1 METLIFYTYEFA
13 ASILPFSAAFIFLS
27 HKQKKGGEKTHLLPG
42 LLLFL
47 FAVYIVCV
55 YHVTGTGTLW
65 DAFLYRFQ
73 TEISH
78 INPIPFSAGID
89 MVGYILNIILFI
101 PFGFLIPLIWKKMRS
116 LHLTALAG
124 FSFSILIEISQLLNN
139 RRTDIDDLIMNTLGA
154 IIGFLIYKSFYKP
167 IAKLSDKQLGRL
179 FRAIF
184 KYQLGEEVTVEEDIE
199 MAFGFFINQFEIDEI
214 KYHGI
219 VERNRN
225 NGRKGGAPVGN
236 CNAKS
241 KQPKQPSGL
250 NLTQTTQNK
259 LNDNVNDIDKE
270 TTTDVVVKK
279 KAIRNNSPD
288 LSFVDED
295 FKDLFMEWLEY
306 KRDRKE
312 NYKSEKS
319 LKMCY
324 NRLLKLSGNDCNQ
337 ARLVVEQ
344 SIASNYAGLF
354 ELKNYG
360 AKTTYSN
367 IYEQNRKDSEQR
379 KLNSVLAV
387 ATTVRE
393 AAAKKRAELEAEGI
407 IDKIP

>member
-154 IIGFLIYKSFYKP
+154 IIGFLIYKSFK
-167 IAKLSDKQLGRL
+167 KLMPTRL
-179 FRAIF
+179 
-184 KYQLGEEVTVEEDIE
+184 
-199 MAFGFFINQFEIDEI
+199 
-214 KYHGI
+214 H
-219 VERNRN
+219 
-225 NGRKGGAPVGN
+225 
-236 CNAKS
+236 
-241 KQPKQPSGL
+241 
-250 NLTQTTQNK
+250 NK
-259 LNDNVNDIDKE
+259 LNDFSYPVLELPLYIFILFAGRFFYLLFLTCYFYFLLIIMLIFTLHIHSDSGS
-270 TTTDVVVKK
+270 
-279 KAIRNNSPD
+279 AISTNLHTFLLIHALLP
-288 LSFVDED
+288 
-295 FKDLFMEWLEY
+295 
-306 KRDRKE
+306 
-312 NYKSEKS
+312 SEVPFLLWTHRS
-319 LKMCY
+319 SMLQY
-324 NRLLKLSGNDCNQ
+324 RLH
-337 ARLVVEQ
+337 
-344 SIASNYAGLF
+344 
-354 ELKNYG
+354 G
-360 AKTTYSN
+360 A
-367 IYEQNRKDSEQR
+367 
-379 KLNSVLAV
+379 V
-387 ATTVRE
+387 
-393 AAAKKRAELEAEGI
+393 
-407 IDKIP
+407 

>member
-13 ASILPFSAAFIFLS
+13 ASILPFSAAFILLS

-154 IIGFLIYKSFYKP
+154 IIGFLIYKSFK
-167 IAKLSDKQLGRL
+167 KLMPTRL
-179 FRAIF
+179 
-184 KYQLGEEVTVEEDIE
+184 
-199 MAFGFFINQFEIDEI
+199 
-214 KYHGI
+214 H
-219 VERNRN
+219 
-225 NGRKGGAPVGN
+225 
-236 CNAKS
+236 
-241 KQPKQPSGL
+241 
-250 NLTQTTQNK
+250 NK
-259 LNDNVNDIDKE
+259 LNDFSYPVLELPLYIF
-270 TTTDVVVKK
+270 
-279 KAIRNNSPD
+279 I
-288 LSFVDED
+288 
-295 FKDLFMEWLEY
+295 LFAGRFFFFHEMGFA
-306 KRDRKE
+306 K
-312 NYKSEKS
+312 
-319 LKMCY
+319 
-324 NRLLKLSGNDCNQ
+324 LL
-337 ARLVVEQ
+337 
-344 SIASNYAGLF
+344 
-354 ELKNYG
+354 YG
-360 AKTTYSN
+360 F
-367 IYEQNRKDSEQR
+367 
-379 KLNSVLAV
+379 
-387 ATTVRE
+387 
-393 AAAKKRAELEAEGI
+393 
-407 IDKIP
+407 